1 MNFNFTH
8 QPSYTMLHVDM
19 APGEK
24 LRAETGAMVYM
35 SPGIAMETTFGS
47 GILSAIA
54 RKFLGGES
62 LFINEFTASDAH
74 SSIAF
79 SSAMVGD
86 ITHYPMNGKGIFLQ
100 AGSYLCSTP
109 QVRLQTMF
117 GGIRSFFGGE
127 GLFLIKVDGTGD
139 LFFSSYGAILPID
152 VTSSYVVDTGHIV
165 AFEESLS
172 FRVKKVGGW
181 KSTLLSGEGFV
192 CEFSGQGRLWIQTR
206 VPDGFIG
213 WIMKLLPR

>member
-1 MNFNFTH
+1 MKFSFKH
-8 QPSYTMLHVDM
+8 QPSYAMLQLELN
-19 APGEK
+19 PGEK
-24 LRAETGAMVYM
+24 IRSEAGAMIFM
-35 SPGIAMETTFGS
+35 SPSITMDTSFGS

-62 LFINEFTASDAH
+62 LFLNDFTAQEAGSTIALASD
-74 SSIAF
+74 
-79 SSAMVGD
+79 MVGD
-86 ITHYPMNGKGIFLQ
+86 ISHYPMTGRGIYLQ

-109 QVRLQTMF
+109 GVQLQTLF

-127 GLFLIKVDGTGD
+127 GLFLIKVSGSGD
-139 LFFSSYGAILPID
+139 LFFTSYGAIIPID
-152 VTSSYVVDTGHIV
+152 ITSGYVVDTGHIV
-165 AFEESLS
+165 AFEDSLT

-206 VPDGFIG
+206 LPDGFIG
-213 WIMKLLPR
+213 WITKLLPR